1 MTHAADTAR
10 IPPGPKGHWLLGNL
24 PERRADPLTLFLRGR
39 ERYGDVVRYPMGPL
53 LMYQL
58 SHPDDVKRV
67 LVDNAQNYQ
76 KTALMQRLRPV
87 LGEGLLLS
95 EGDFWKR
102 QRRLAQ
108 PAFHRERMEGI
119 ATLITRLV
127 EESLPRWDA
136 LAARGEPF
144 DLCAEL
150 MRLVL
155 SITGQVLFST
165 DLSGSASDMARA
177 VTTVLEELNHRVLSA
192 LPLPA
197 LLPLPGHLRLRSAIR
212 VLDRIVY
219 GIIDGRH
226 RGTKASGDLL
236 SLLMDARDADTGEGM
251 SDRQLRD
258 EVMTLVLA
266 GHETTANALAWT
278 FLLLHQHP
286 EAARRLVEEVTSV
299 LGERTPTFQ
308 DLSRLRYTA
317 RVFDESMRLYPP
329 AWLISRVALAD
340 DVLGGYMLPRGS
352 IVVMLPYVIHR
363 HPAFWERPDSFDPD
377 RFLPERTGTRPRFA
391 WLPFGG
397 GQRMC
402 IGSGLALLEGQMCL
416 AMLARR
422 YRFQLVP
429 EHPVVPQALV
439 TLRPRFGLRV
449 IAWRREPGE
458 LPGEVLD
465 GAGPERS
472 DARP

>member
-1 MTHAADTAR
+1 MTDTAAAR
-10 IPPGPKGHWLLGNL
+10 VPPGPKGHWLLGNL
-24 PERRADPLTLFLRGR
+24 PERRADPLTLFQRGR

-76 KTALMQRLRPV
+76 KTALMRRLRPV

-119 ATLITRLV
+119 AALITQLV

-192 LPLPA
+192 LPLPS

-219 GIIDGRH
+219 DIIDERH
-226 RGTKASGDLL
+226 RRPDARGDLL
-236 SLLMDARDADTGEGM
+236 S
-251 SDRQLRD
+251 
-258 EVMTLVLA
+258 
-266 GHETTANALAWT
+266 
-278 FLLLHQHP
+278 
-286 EAARRLVEEVTSV
+286 
-299 LGERTPTFQ
+299 
-308 DLSRLRYTA
+308 
-317 RVFDESMRLYPP
+317 
-329 AWLISRVALAD
+329 
-340 DVLGGYMLPRGS
+340 
-352 IVVMLPYVIHR
+352 
-363 HPAFWERPDSFDPD
+363 
-377 RFLPERTGTRPRFA
+377 
-391 WLPFGG
+391 
-397 GQRMC
+397 
-402 IGSGLALLEGQMCL
+402 
-416 AMLARR
+416 
-422 YRFQLVP
+422 
-429 EHPVVPQALV
+429 
-439 TLRPRFGLRV
+439 
-449 IAWRREPGE
+449 
-458 LPGEVLD
+458 
-465 GAGPERS
+465 
-472 DARP
+472 

>member
-1 MTHAADTAR
+1 MTHDVPR
-10 IPPGPKGHWLLGNL
+10 MPPGPRGHWLLGNL
-24 PERRADPLTLFLRGR
+24 PERRSDPLSLFLRGR

-53 LMYQL
+53 VMYQL

-76 KTALMQRLRPV
+76 KTALMRRLGAV

-95 EGDFWKR
+95 EGELWKR

-108 PAFHRERMEGI
+108 PAFHRERLQGMTGH
-119 ATLITRLV
+119 ITRLI
-127 EESLPRWDA
+127 EEALPHWDA
-136 LAARGEPF
+136 LADRGEPF
-144 DLCAEL
+144 DLAAEL

-155 SITGQVLFST
+155 SLTGQVLFGA
-165 DLSGSASDMARA
+165 DLSGSASDMGRA
-177 VTTVLEELNHRVLSA
+177 VTTVLEEMNRRVLSA

-197 LLPLPGHLRLRSAIR
+197 LLPLPGQLRLRSALR

-226 RGTKASGDLL
+226 RQADSRPDLL

-258 EVMTLVLA
+258 EVMTLILA

-278 FLLLHQHP
+278 FHLLQGHP
-286 EAARRLVEEVTSV
+286 EAEGRLVDEVSSV
-299 LGERTPTFQ
+299 LGGRVPTFQ
-308 DLSRLRYTA
+308 DVPLLRYTA

-340 DVLGGYMLPRGS
+340 DVLGGYPLPAGS

-363 HPAFWERPDSFDPD
+363 HPDYWERPDVFDPD
-377 RFLPERTGTRPRFA
+377 RFLPERSRTRPRYA

-402 IGSGLALLEGQMCL
+402 IGSGLALLEAHLTL

-422 YRFQLVP
+422 YHFQAMP
-429 EHPVVPQALV
+429 GHPVVPQALV
-439 TLRPRFGLRV
+439 TLRPRFGLKV
-449 IAWRREPGE
+449 VARRR
-458 LPGEVLD
+458 D
-465 GAGPERS
+465 AGGS
-472 DARP
+472 A